1 MDNLTHTL
9 FALTLARTPL
19 GRGGHGVTAALIL
32 SSNIPDV
39 DAVAAFD
46 GAARY
51 LEWHRGPTHGPLG
64 VIGLGVV
71 TAALVW
77 GTYVAMGRA
86 HGPVEARAT
95 KRPAPFGTLL
105 VASLAGV
112 LMHILMD
119 LPTSYGTRLFSP
131 FDWRWFAV
139 DLLPIIDVYLLL
151 ALIAGLAIGR
161 WGPRHQTGDES
172 GRARRARAAV
182 AVLGLMLA
190 NYALRGVTHGAALA
204 LAMRAFGPTLPP
216 ACDQRAA
223 TIALLDS
230 WPAAAVAATPGD
242 RTPCLIDIAAI
253 PSFVSPFDWRVIA
266 QLPDAY
272 EIFEID
278 VLDPA
283 LRQPSSRESLR
294 ARASRVP
301 NAWTPL
307 AVEASRTE
315 EARILL
321 GFSRF
326 PKAETLRDPSG
337 GAAVVFTDV
346 RFSDPAAPRALRE
359 RRSDLFTVTVP
370 ASGEPEPYIQ

>member
-1 MDNLTHTL
+1 MDNVTHTL

-32 SSNIPDV
+32 SSNAPDV

-64 VIGLGVV
+64 VIGLGVA

-77 GTYVAMGRA
+77 SVYAAMGRA
-86 HGPVEARAT
+86 GGRFDARPT
-95 KRPAPFGTLL
+95 KRAAPFVTLL
-105 VASLAGV
+105 IASLAGV

-131 FDWRWFAV
+131 FDWRWFAL

-161 WGPRHQTGDES
+161 WGPRHQTGHER
-172 GRARRARAAV
+172 GRARRARAAA

-190 NYALRGVTHGAALA
+190 NYALRGLTHGEALA
-204 LAMRAFGPTLPP
+204 LTMRAFGSTLPP
-216 ACDQRAA
+216 ACDERAA
-223 TIALLDS
+223 TISLLDS
-230 WPAAAVAATPGD
+230 WPAAATAGTPGA
-242 RTPCLIDIAAI
+242 RTPCLIDMAAI
-253 PSFVSPFDWRVIA
+253 PTFVSPFEWRVIA
-266 QLPDAY
+266 QFPDAY
-272 EIFEID
+272 EIYEID

-283 LRQPSSRESLR
+283 LRRPSSRESFR

-301 NAWTPL
+301 NDWTPL

-326 PKAETLRDPSG
+326 PRAETLHEPSG

-346 RFSDPAAPRALRE
+346 RFSDPGAPRALRE
-359 RRSDLFTVTVP
+359 RRGDLFTVTVP
-370 ASGEPEPYIQ
+370 VSGEPELHVQ